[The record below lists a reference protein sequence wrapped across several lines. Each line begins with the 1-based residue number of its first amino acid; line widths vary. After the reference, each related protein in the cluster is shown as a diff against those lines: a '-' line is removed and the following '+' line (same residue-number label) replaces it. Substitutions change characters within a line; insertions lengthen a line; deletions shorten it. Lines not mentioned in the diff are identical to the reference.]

1 MSALDKG
8 DLRHVLRR
16 ERRERVAALTPARR
30 EAAGA
35 ALASAVLGFVPP
47 DAGPATVAVYE
58 SLPDEPPTGEL
69 VRRLVEAGHTV
80 LVPVTLDD
88 WSLDWTPARVGTVAD
103 RATTS
108 RTTRQQAAEGLTLL
122 GPDTLA
128 RCDLVVV
135 PALAVDADGS
145 RLGQGGGCYDR
156 ALAHRDPA
164 APVVALVH
172 DGELSP
178 TPLPRE
184 PHDVPVDGWVTTTGE
199 VGRASS
205 AGG

>member
-1 MSALDKG
+1 M
-8 DLRHVLRR
+8 
-16 ERRERVAALTPARR
+16 AALTPAQR
-30 EAAGA
+30 EAAGHA
-35 ALASAVLGFVPP
+35 VASAVLGFVPP

-58 SLPDEPPTGEL
+58 SLPDEPPTSEV

-88 WSLDWTPARVGTVAD
+88 WTLDWTTARVGTVAD
-103 RATTS
+103 RATTA
-108 RTTRQQAAEGLTLL
+108 RLTREQAAEAFPLL
-122 GPDTLA
+122 GPDALA

-172 DGELSP
+172 DGEVSA

-199 VGRASS
+199 VGRVAS
-205 AGG
+205 AGR